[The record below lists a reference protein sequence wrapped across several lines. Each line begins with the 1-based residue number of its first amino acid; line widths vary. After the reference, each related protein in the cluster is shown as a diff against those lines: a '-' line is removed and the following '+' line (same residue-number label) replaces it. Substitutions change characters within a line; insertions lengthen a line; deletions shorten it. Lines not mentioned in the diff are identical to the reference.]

1 MFKETLSRLKE
12 ASFSILPVVVMVL
25 IFNFA
30 IPGMTLESDGSKF
43 GPVLVSLLISVI
55 PLILGTA
62 LFSIGAEKSVAKIG
76 EVVGTTLTKRKSLV
90 LLLVISLLLGIL
102 ATIAEPDLTVLA
114 SRISENGPNWSLIVI
129 SAIGVG
135 IFLVVAILRVA
146 YDKPLKYWLA
156 IGYGLV
162 FTLSMF
168 ADPDFFSIIFDA
180 GGVTTGVITV
190 PFIIALGMGVARV
203 LGGENAEDDSFGYS
217 GHGLLHRH
225 EEIWRFG

>member
-43 GPVLVSLLISVI
+43 GPVLISLLISVI

-135 IFLVVAILRVA
+135 IFLVVAIFRVA
-146 YDKPLKYWLA
+146 
-156 IGYGLV
+156 
-162 FTLSMF
+162 
-168 ADPDFFSIIFDA
+168 
-180 GGVTTGVITV
+180 
-190 PFIIALGMGVARV
+190 
-203 LGGENAEDDSFGYS
+203 
-217 GHGLLHRH
+217 
-225 EEIWRFG
+225 